1 MTAWGRWDEDVTR
14 EKLVLETIRM
24 SAGANCIM
32 RRGSHLLSLM
42 RLSLSW
48 CQRAP
53 SVSITWGHGG
63 NTLVLSIMVN
73 ILTDISHRDWRPF
86 HGRYIYFID
95 AFQNWNIF
103 SILKIEMSS
112 GIFFVLRQY
121 YYFVNIGNTNI
132 ADENNNFLNKYLP
145 RLKKFYWYF
154 SRHQRSK

>member
-53 SVSITWGHGG
+53 SVSIAWGHGG
-63 NTLVLSIMVN
+63 NTLVPNCPSWSVSWH
-73 ILTDISHRDWRPF
+73 LTQRLTTIP
-86 HGRYIYFID
+86 RYIYKRI
-95 AFQNWNIF
+95 
-103 SILKIEMSS
+103 S
-112 GIFFVLRQY
+112 
-121 YYFVNIGNTNI
+121 
-132 ADENNNFLNKYLP
+132 KYLFNFKD
-145 RLKKFYWYF
+145 RDEFWHFLCFETILLFCQYWQHKYCGWKQQLF
-154 SRHQRSK
+154 EQIFTEVKEVLLIL

>member
-63 NTLVLSIMVN
+63 NTLVLSIMVS
-73 ILTDISHRDWRPF
+73 ILTSHTEIDD
-86 HGRYIYFID
+86 HSIRYIYRRI
-95 AFQNWNIF
+95 
-103 SILKIEMSS
+103 SKL
-112 GIFFVLRQY
+112 
-121 YYFVNIGNTNI
+121 
-132 ADENNNFLNKYLP
+132 KYLFNFKD
-145 RLKKFYWYF
+145 RDEFWHFLCFETILLFCQYWQHKYCGWKQQLF
-154 SRHQRSK
+154 EQIFTEVKEVLLIL